1 MSRDEI
7 IAIGKRIKEARNSLR
22 YSQREM
28 AKVIGISN
36 SYLSAIE
43 IGSKKPGAEIILK
56 LADKFKINT
65 EYLYHGTGDMFSNAA
80 RAAYLKEF
88 NFEDDLDSTEKLLWL
103 MENSLLFKNTVM
115 GFAQK
120 YFLDNEEIIKENI
133 SRSKRKKEDKE
144 DAN

>member
-7 IAIGKRIKEARNSLR
+7 KAIGKRIKEARNSLR

-65 EYLYHGTGDMFSNAA
+65 EFLYHGTGDMFSNAVRTPA
-80 RAAYLKEF
+80 LKEF
-88 NFEDDLDSTEKLLWL
+88 NLEDDLDSTDKLLWL
-103 MENSLLFKNTVM
+103 MENSQVFKNSVM
-115 GFAQK
+115 GYAQK
-120 YFLDNEEIIKENI
+120 YFLENEEIIKKSI
-133 SRSKRKKEDKE
+133 SRSKKKKEEKE
-144 DAN
+144 AGN